1 MRAAIHRRD
10 NHHSNIRQG
19 NTHAA
24 NNFSQLS
31 VVTRHLIVRRIL
43 AFICAVIENH
53 QVWISVFQLSGPVLL
68 VHHRREQSRV
78 SAVDAEAVVDH
89 TGPIVLDH
97 GAEHSHITTAGFDF
111 ESVCSFL
118 RRIDLKE
125 P

>member
-10 NHHSNIRQG
+10 NQHGNIRQG

-24 NNFSQLS
+24 NNFSQVP

-43 AFICAVIENH
+43 ALICAVIENH
-53 QVWISVFQLSGPVLL
+53 QVWISVFQLHGPVLL

-78 SAVDAEAVVDH
+78 SAIDAEAVVDDA
-89 TGPIVLDH
+89 GAIVLDH
-97 GAEHSHITTAGFDF
+97 SAEHSHITTAGLDF